1 MTTHTGPTGHTH
13 ARPHGGGHGAHS
25 DVDPAADPATVNE
38 FWDERYRGLR
48 AANGTAV
55 PTPSPLLV
63 EVASGLAPGA
73 ALDLGCAGGG
83 DTCWLA
89 AHGWRVTG
97 VDISAVA
104 LELLMDTAR
113 EAGLDA
119 MISTE
124 RHDLA
129 ETFPAGRFDLISAQ
143 YLQTPFD
150 FDRATA
156 LRRAAEALLPG
167 GHLLVVDHGAM
178 PPWSTIDP
186 DTRFP
191 TPREVADELGLD
203 PAGWVVARTDVL
215 PRTVTG
221 PDGQVVEI
229 TDNLLLIQ
237 RLDV

>member
-1 MTTHTGPTGHTH
+1 MITPTGSTHTAAHT
-13 ARPHGGGHGAHS
+13 GGHGGHL

-55 PTPSPLLV
+55 PTPSALLV

-97 VDISAVA
+97 VDISVVA

-119 MISTE
+119 TISTE
-124 RHDLA
+124 RHDLG

-150 FDRATA
+150 FDRATV
-156 LRRAAEALLPG
+156 LRRAAEALVPG
-167 GHLLVVDHGAM
+167 GLLLVVDHGAM
-178 PPWSTIDP
+178 PPWSPVDP
-186 DTRFP
+186 DTYLP
-191 TPREVADELGLD
+191 TPHEVSDGIGLD
-203 PAGWVVARTDVL
+203 PAGWVVERTDVL

-229 TDNLLLIQ
+229 TDNLLLV
-237 RLDV
+237 RRVTE